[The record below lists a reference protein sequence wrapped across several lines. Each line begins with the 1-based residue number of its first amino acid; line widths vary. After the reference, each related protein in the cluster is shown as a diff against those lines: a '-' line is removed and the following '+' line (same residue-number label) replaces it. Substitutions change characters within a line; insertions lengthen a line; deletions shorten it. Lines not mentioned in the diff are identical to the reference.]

1 MPSVD
6 RKILRLISPA
16 AVILIV
22 LAGFFPALAE
32 RLPVRVYST
41 ADGLGSG
48 AVDDMLHDSRGFMWF
63 ATRDGLSRFDGF
75 SVVNYRIGDQPL
87 GSILGILERKDG
99 SYIVIPRIGG
109 VYRFDESTTVAE
121 SAESD
126 MLTLNAVRIL
136 DDSPSRIAE
145 DSEGTIWVVTDGKF
159 RRIREVDGKFSAD
172 PPLEINGPLNND
184 VTVFHFAEDSERTF
198 WLTTNHGLLRI
209 AKDGRLLAMYTTP
222 PPTAMRTYL
231 LYVFS
236 DREGRIW
243 VQSQDGMFVL
253 KPEPIVPGSA
263 TIVHPLNQNVAV
275 KLPLNPGEIRKF
287 TESDGLRGT
296 AMPAFHQ
303 TPDGRIWIASDAGLL
318 SFEGNGFRLFGP
330 ENGIA
335 EFVLD
340 IANDG
345 EGNLWLATLSGVYK
359 IVANGLVTFRLDEGL
374 TKADISGI
382 YENRAGQ
389 LFVAE
394 GDWNVGRYDGAGGFT
409 SVRPNFGKD
418 AGASLWTSNVS
429 FLDSSGSWWFLSE
442 TALYRYDNVE
452 RIEDLARRAPSA
464 VFATGEPFNNG
475 AFYRM
480 FEDARGDIWTSLRSV
495 DFDRMGL
502 DVWRRSAERFQ
513 KFGTAENL
521 PARRSPSAFCEDSHG
536 NIWIGFYH
544 GGLARFKDG
553 KFTLYEASD
562 GIPEGFVTSLFRD
575 HVGRVWVATSDNG
588 ASVIDDPGA
597 DIPTFRRVGGLA
609 SNNARAIA
617 EDAFGHVYIGTVRGI
632 DRITPE
638 TGTVLHLSTVD
649 GLADD
654 FVTVAFRDIRGSIWF
669 GTRNGVS
676 RLDPKVDPPLGP
688 PPIMITRVRVAG
700 VKQSVPELGT
710 TEVEKL
716 DLQNSQNNLQ
726 IDFSSV
732 GFASPERVRYQ
743 FMLEGADSDW
753 SPPTAERSVI
763 YSNLAAGDYRFLV
776 RALNSQGISSETP
789 ASVSFNVAPPVWKTW
804 WFVTAAFLAFVAVA
818 YYLLNQRFKRF
829 LELEKVRT
837 RIATDL
843 HDDIGASLSRI
854 SILSEIEKQQTDPA
868 KPESTRRLS
877 QIASEA
883 QNLVDSMSDIVW
895 AINPRRDSIESVVD
909 RVCSFAADTLGAKD
923 VHWTVSTPP
932 DLANLH
938 LTTEEKRNL
947 YLIFKEAVNNA
958 ARHSNCANASLMMRF
973 DRNVLIAEVADD
985 GCGFTLDESAADAN
999 RGGRGNENMR
1009 TRAAEIG
1016 GSLEVDSAPGGG
1028 TIVRLRLPIS
1038 LSRSIGRLT
1047 SQNSR

>member
-1 MPSVD
+1 MPTFD
-6 RKILRLISPA
+6 RKILRNNLTA
-16 AVILIV
+16 AAILIL
-22 LAGFFPALAE
+22 LAGTFSVLAE

-48 AVDDMLHDSRGFMWF
+48 AVDDMIHDSRGFMWF

-99 SYIVIPRIGG
+99 SYLVTPRIGG
-109 VYRFDESTTVAE
+109 VYRFDETTTVVE

-136 DDSPSRIAE
+136 NDSPARIAE
-145 DSEGTIWVVTDGKF
+145 DSEGTLWVVIDGKF
-159 RRIREVDGKFSAD
+159 RRVREDAGKFTVES
-172 PPLEINGPLNND
+172 PLAIDGPIDGD
-184 VTVFHFAEDSERTF
+184 VTVFHFNEDRERTF
-198 WLTTNHGLLRI
+198 WLTTNHGLLRV

-236 DREGRIW
+236 DRDGRVW
-243 VQSQDGMFVL
+243 VQAQDGMFVL
-253 KPEPIVPGSA
+253 KPDAIIPGA
-263 TIVHPLNQNVAV
+263 APIVHPLNPNIST
-275 KLPLNPGEIRKF
+275 KLPVNRGEIRKF

-318 SFEGNGFRLFGP
+318 LFEGNGFRLFGP

-340 IANDG
+340 IVNDG
-345 EGNLWLATLSGVYK
+345 EGNLWLATLSGVHK
-359 IVANGLVTFRLDEGL
+359 IVANGLVTFRLAEGL

-382 YENRAGQ
+382 YENKAGR
-389 LFVAE
+389 LFVAG
-394 GDWNVGRYDGAGGFT
+394 GDWNIGRYDGARGFT
-409 SVRPNFGKD
+409 SVRPKFGKD

-442 TALYRYDNVE
+442 TALYRYENVE
-452 RIEDLARRAPSA
+452 RVEDLESRTPDR
-464 VFATGEPFNNG
+464 VFPTGDLFNNG

-480 FEDARGDIWTSLRSV
+480 FEDSRGDIWTSLRSV
-495 DFDRMGL
+495 DFANMGL
-502 DVWRRSAERFQ
+502 DVWRRADERFQ
-513 KFGTAENL
+513 KFGEAENF
-521 PARRSPSAFCEDSHG
+521 PERRSPSAFCEDSQG
-536 NIWIGFYH
+536 DVWVGFYH

-553 KFTLYEASD
+553 KFTLFGSSD
-562 GIPEGFVTSLFRD
+562 GVPQGFVTSLFRD
-575 HVGRVWVATSDNG
+575 HRNRIWIATSDNG
-588 ASVIDDPGA
+588 VSVIDDPKA
-597 DIPTFRRVGGLA
+597 DIPSFRKIGGLA

-617 EDAFGHVYIGTVRGI
+617 EDAFGLVYIGTVRGI

-638 TGTVLHLSTVD
+638 TGVVLHLSTVD

-654 FVTVAFRDIRGSIWF
+654 FVTVAFRDSRGSVWF
-669 GTRNGVS
+669 GTRDGVS
-676 RLDPKVDPPLGP
+676 RLDPREDPPQSA
-688 PPIMITRVRVAG
+688 PPILIARVRVAG

-710 TEVEKL
+710 PEVGNL
-716 DLQNSQNNLQ
+716 DLQNYQNNLQ
-726 IDFSSV
+726 IDYSSV

-743 FMLEGADSDW
+743 FMLEGADTDW
-753 SPPTAERSVI
+753 SAPTAERSVI

-776 RALNSQGISSETP
+776 RALNSQGLASLNP
-789 ASVSFNVAPPVWKTW
+789 ASVKFHVAPPIWKTW
-804 WFVTAAFLAFVAVA
+804 WFVTAAFLAFVAIA
-818 YYLLNQRFKRF
+818 YYLLNQRFKRS

-854 SILSEIEKQQTDPA
+854 SILSEIEKQQTSA
-868 KPESTRRLS
+868 ENAESTRRLS

-923 VHWTVSTPP
+923 VHWTVSTPS
-932 DLANLH
+932 DLGHVH

-958 ARHSNCANASLMMRF
+958 ARHSNCANASLTIRF
-973 DRNVLIAEVADD
+973 DRNVLIAEIADD
-985 GCGFTLDESAADAN
+985 GCGFTVEEFANDAS
-999 RGGRGNENMR
+999 RGGSGHENMK
-1009 TRAAEIG
+1009 TRAAEVG
-1016 GSLEVDSAPGGG
+1016 GTLEIESAPERG
-1028 TIVRLRLPIS
+1028 TVVRLRLPIS

-1047 SQNSR
+1047 SHNSR